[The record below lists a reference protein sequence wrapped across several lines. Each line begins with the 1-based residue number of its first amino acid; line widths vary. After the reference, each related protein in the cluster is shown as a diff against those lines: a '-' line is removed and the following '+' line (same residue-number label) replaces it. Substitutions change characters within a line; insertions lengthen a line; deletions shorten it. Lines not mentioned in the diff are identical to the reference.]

1 MQSEKEQKIIE
12 QIVPPP
18 ELSAEEK
25 KRTFE
30 LFTDNLDLIFRY
42 ADTIIQTPQ
51 LFHCPLGGARIELAY
66 AGEYHP
72 PLGALMHLW
81 QNGTLVETCGHCQ
94 GDWCVYRAAVSPLS
108 GANQG
113 TGICRT
119 CRTVARQDLPSFM
132 PVMSAIKY
140 IRANLNK
147 RKVLRPK
154 GSAPAAPDESNG
166 ASASEQIVKKEVV
179 PVSMDVLVRRLKK
192 YDERGALTP
201 DEKVPSPEN
210 ADNLRNP

>member
-1 MQSEKEQKIIE
+1 MQPEKEQKIIE

-25 KRTFE
+25 KRTFA
-30 LFTDNLDLIFRY
+30 LFTDHLDLIFQH

-51 LFHCPLGGARIELAY
+51 LFYCPLGGARIDLAHV
-66 AGEYHP
+66 GEYHP

-81 QNGTLVETCGHCQ
+81 QEGTLVEACGHCQ
-94 GDWCVYRAAVSPLS
+94 GDLCVYRAAVSPLS

-140 IRANLNK
+140 VRANLNK
-147 RKVLRPK
+147 RKVMRPSGK
-154 GSAPAAPDESNG
+154 RKVMRPSGSAPADPDESNG
-166 ASASEQIVKKEVV
+166 AAESEQIVEKEVI
-179 PVSMDVLVRRLKK
+179 PVSMDVLVRRLKR
-192 YDERGALTP
+192 YDSIKDSTP
-201 DEKVPSPEN
+201 K
-210 ADNLRNP
+210 AG